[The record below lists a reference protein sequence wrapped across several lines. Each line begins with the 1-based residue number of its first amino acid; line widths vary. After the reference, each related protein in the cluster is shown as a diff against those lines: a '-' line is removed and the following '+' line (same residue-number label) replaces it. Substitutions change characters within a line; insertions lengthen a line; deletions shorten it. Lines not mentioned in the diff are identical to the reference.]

1 MPSDAVGVSIS
12 PSLSI
17 YLSLS
22 IFLSPSIY
30 LSLSI
35 YLSIYLSIHPAIY
48 PSISP
53 STYLSIQLSIYLSVY
68 LSLSLYLSTYLSIH
82 PSIHPSIYLSPSL
95 CRTPQIG
102 GVGGTRAL
110 AHSIC
115 RTCKY
120 QISPHMNSIQNL
132 ETRNY
137 QWLFTHW
144 LSNLSNFLDR
154 CLFGKGRILHSKA
167 TPLLMPTW
175 TLDAGTNQNSVQNC
189 CVKTVLQTVVPQSHH

>member
-68 LSLSLYLSTYLSIH
+68 LSLSISLPIY
-82 PSIHPSIYLSPSL
+82 PSIHPSIYLSPLSL
-95 CRTPQIG
+95 QDPPNR